1 MSIYHPG
8 DMRNLS
14 KTIVSEKA
22 TLIDKEIIMDKI
34 QNWPWFIAGTI
45 CAIVALYLGFQCLF
59 GEAWSIF
66 SWLWKLPVGVFA
78 AMAATVFIDV
88 GVNGD
93 RPPR

>member
-14 KTIVSEKA
+14 KTIVSEKV
-22 TLIDKEIIMDKI
+22 TLIDKELNMNKI
-34 QNWPWFIAGTI
+34 QNWPWFCTGMI
-45 CAIVALYLGFQCLF
+45 CAIVAVYLGFQCLF

>member
-1 MSIYHPG
+1 MNIYHPG

-14 KTIVSEKA
+14 KTIVSEKV
-22 TLIDKEIIMDKI
+22 TLIDKELNMNKI
-34 QNWPWFIAGTI
+34 QNWPWFVLGMI
-45 CAIVALYLGFQCLF
+45 CAVVALYLGFQCLF
-59 GEAWSIF
+59 GEAWS
-66 SWLWKLPVGVFA
+66 LWAWIWKTPVGIVS